1 MLLGEFFALNVLN
14 IEKSAADLDR
24 SIFDRRLLEF
34 GLLRDVEKLVLK
46 DDPMGRAP
54 IAYFEEVGRIAV
66 NEALAEDLALLTG
79 VRLVEPKAFTS

>member
-1 MLLGEFFALNVLN
+1 
-14 IEKSAADLDR
+14 
-24 SIFDRRLLEF
+24 
-34 GLLRDVEKLVLK
+34 LVLK